1 MGTEVAGTPD
11 TLGERKLTTL
21 HAIGQSLALGPMFSV
36 GLVLGGVSI
45 GAHWNATLSVL
56 IAGLGVLAIGYSVAV
71 FARRFSGAGAVYEY
85 LTHGAHPAV
94 GVFAAGVFFVGA
106 LFLGGGGIYLGLGIL
121 SNGFWVAHISDSAP
135 AWWVFALIFLAV
147 TLVFNYIGVRVAI
160 GGILTLSAI
169 SFVPMLLLGIVMV
182 AKGGEGGNTLQVFNP
197 GTTSVSTAFNGVL
210 LAILL
215 FVGFEAAASI
225 GEESRD
231 PKRAIPRA
239 VLGTIA
245 ASAIFFVFMAYSISI
260 GLGRA
265 AVEQGAWTDPAVL
278 DKLATHYVGSWL
290 ATIIDLVVILDAFG
304 LALAICVTIGRG
316 YFALGRDGLLPSVFA
331 RTSRHNTPWVGNLMV
346 AVGGIGLIVL
356 TQVAHYGPQFTVA
369 TPDGV
374 IPIFPN
380 DQFATFIL
388 AATIGSFMVEV
399 VYVMLA
405 VVAVRLVWQ
414 EGGSGLWWKL
424 IVLLVAIA
432 TPILG
437 FKGALWPDPHDS
449 SNYNWVALYWS
460 IGILVLAA
468 IWLAICLVL
477 RPDNVRKAAQHAS
490 EDHGSGLAVDDPL
503 RI

>member
-11 TLGERKLTTL
+11 TLGERNLTTL

-36 GLVLGGVSI
+36 GIVLGSVSA
-45 GAHWNATLSVL
+45 GSGWNATLSVL
-56 IAGLGVLAIGYSVAV
+56 IAGLGVLAIGYSVTV
-71 FARRFSGAGAVYEY
+71 FARRYAGAGAVYEY
-85 LTHGAHPAV
+85 LTHGAHPAL
-94 GVFAAGVFFVGA
+94 GIYAAGVFFIGS

-121 SNGFWVAHISDSAP
+121 SNGFWTAHISDSAP

-147 TLVFNYIGVRVAI
+147 TLALNYIGVRIAI
-160 GGILTLSAI
+160 GAMLTLSAI
-169 SFVPMLLLGIVMV
+169 SFIPMLLLGIVMV
-182 AKGGEGGNTLQVFNP
+182 VKGGADGNTLSVFNP

-239 VLGTIA
+239 VLGTVA
-245 ASAIFFVFMAYSISI
+245 ASAAFFVFMAYAISI
-260 GLGRA
+260 GLGRK
-265 AVEQGAWTDPAVL
+265 AVEGGAWADPAVL

-290 ATIIDLVVILDAFG
+290 ATIVDLVVILDAFG

-316 YFALGRDGLLPSVFA
+316 YFALGRDGLLPRVFA
-331 RTSRHNTPWVGNLMV
+331 KTSRYNTPWVGNLMV
-346 AVGGIGLIVL
+346 AIGGVGLILLALSAGYNKQFGGIFG
-356 TQVAHYGPQFTVA
+356 T
-369 TPDGV
+369 DE
-374 IPIFPN
+374 
-380 DQFATFIL
+380 FATFIT
-388 AATIGSFMVEV
+388 AATVGSFMVEV

-405 VVAVRLVWQ
+405 VVAMRLVWQ

-424 IVLLVAIA
+424 IVLLVAVA

-437 FKGALWPDPHDS
+437 FKGALWPQPHDS

-460 IGILVLAA
+460 LGILVAA
-468 IWLAICLVL
+468 GVWLAICLIT
-477 RPDNVRKAAQHAS
+477 RPDRVRSAAQHAA
-490 EDHGSGLAVDDPL
+490 EDRGTGVPVEEPL
-503 RI
+503 RY

>member
-1 MGTEVAGTPD
+1 MGTEATGAPD
-11 TLGERKLTTL
+11 TLGERNLTTL

-36 GLVLGGVSI
+36 GIILGSVSA
-45 GAHWNATLSVL
+45 GSGWNATLSVL
-56 IAGLGVLAIGYSVAV
+56 IAGLGVMAIGYAVTV
-71 FARRFSGAGAVYEY
+71 FARRYSGAGAVYEY

-94 GVFAAGVFFVGA
+94 GIYAAGVFFVGS
-106 LFLGGGGIYLGLGIL
+106 LFLGGGGIFLGLGIL
-121 SNGFWVAHISDSAP
+121 GNGFWIEHISSSAP
-135 AWWVFALIFLAV
+135 AWWVIALVFLGV
-147 TLVFNYIGVRVAI
+147 TLVLNYIGVRVAI
-160 GGILTLSAI
+160 SAMLTMSAI
-169 SFVPMLLLGIVMV
+169 SFVPMLLLGVVMIV
-182 AKGGEGGNTLQVFNP
+182 KGGNGGNTLEVFNP
-197 GTTSVSTAFNGVL
+197 GSTSVTTSFNGVL

-231 PKRAIPRA
+231 PRRAIPRA
-239 VLGTIA
+239 VLGTVA
-245 ASAIFFVFMAYSISI
+245 ASALFFVFMAYAISI
-260 GLGRA
+260 GLGRT
-265 AVEQGAWTDPAVL
+265 AVEKGAWADPAVL

-316 YFALGRDGLLPSVFA
+316 YFALGRDGLLPKVFA
-331 RTSRHNTPWVGNLMV
+331 KTSRHDTPWVGNLMV

-356 TQVAHYGPQFTVA
+356 SETAGYNKQF
-369 TPDGV
+369 GG
-374 IPIFPN
+374 IFGT
-380 DQFATFIL
+380 DQFATFIT
-388 AATIGSFMVEV
+388 AATVGSFMVEV

-405 VVAVRLVWQ
+405 VVAIRLVLQ

-437 FKGALWPDPHDS
+437 FKGALWPSPHDS

-460 IGILVLAA
+460 IGILVLSGV
-468 IWLAICLVL
+468 WLAICMVL
-477 RPDNVRKAAQHAS
+477 RPNQVRNAAQHGAEHRIAS
-490 EDHGSGLAVDDPL
+490 PADDPM

>member
-1 MGTEVAGTPD
+1 MSTEVAGGPD

-36 GLVLGGVSI
+36 GIVLGSVST
-45 GAHWNATLSVL
+45 GARWNATLSVL
-56 IAGLGVLAIGYSVAV
+56 IAGLGVLAIGYAVAI
-71 FARRFSGAGAVYEY
+71 FARRYAGAGAVYEY
-85 LTHGAHPAV
+85 LTNGAHPAV
-94 GVFAAGVFFVGA
+94 GIFAAGVFFIGA
-106 LFLGGGGIYLGLGIL
+106 IFLGGGGIYLGLGIL
-121 SNGFWVAHISDSAP
+121 TNGFWVEHISSSAP
-135 AWWVFALIFLAV
+135 DWWIFALIFLGV
-147 TLVFNYIGVRVAI
+147 TLVLNYIGVRVAI
-160 GGILTLSAI
+160 GAMLTMSAI
-169 SFVPMLLLGIVMV
+169 SFIPMLFLGIVMV
-182 AKGGEGGNTLQVFNP
+182 VKGGAGGNTLEVFNP

-225 GEESRD
+225 GEESKD

-239 VLGTIA
+239 VLGTVA
-245 ASAIFFVFMAYSISI
+245 ASAAFFVFMAYSISI
-260 GLGRA
+260 GLGQK
-265 AVEQGAWTDPAVL
+265 AVEGGAWLDPAVL

-290 ATIIDLVVILDAFG
+290 GTIIDLVVILDAFG

-316 YFALGRDGLLPSVFA
+316 FFALGRDGLLPKVFA
-331 RTSRHNTPWVGNLMV
+331 KTSRHDTPWVGNLMV

-356 TQVAHYGPQFTVA
+356 SETAGYNKQFHGGFGT
-369 TPDGV
+369 
-374 IPIFPN
+374 

-405 VVAVRLVWQ
+405 IVAVKLVL
-414 EGGSGLWWKL
+414 EDGGAGVWWRL

-437 FKGALWPDPHDS
+437 FKGALWPSPHDS

-460 IGILVLAA
+460 IGILAVAA
-468 IWLAICLVL
+468 VWLVICMVF
-477 RPDNVRKAAQHAS
+477 RPNQVKGAAQHGIVHEPSGIPAL
-490 EDHGSGLAVDDPL
+490 EDPM
-503 RI
+503 RY

>member
-1 MGTEVAGTPD
+1 MGTEVTGTPD

-56 IAGLGVLAIGYSVAV
+56 IAGLGVLAIGYAVTV
-71 FARRFSGAGAVYEY
+71 FARRYSGAGAVYEY
-85 LTHGAHPAV
+85 LTHGAHPAL
-94 GVFAAGVFFVGA
+94 GIYAAGVFFIGS

-121 SNGFWVAHISDSAP
+121 SNGFWTAHISDSAP

-147 TLVFNYIGVRVAI
+147 TLVLNYIGVRVAI
-160 GGILTLSAI
+160 GAMLMMSAI
-169 SFVPMLLLGIVMV
+169 SFVPMLLLGVVMV
-182 AKGGEGGNTLQVFNP
+182 VKGGADGNTLDVFNP
-197 GTTSVSTAFNGVL
+197 GTTSISTAFDGVL

-225 GEESRD
+225 GEESKD
-231 PKRAIPRA
+231 PTRAIPRA
-239 VLGTIA
+239 VLGTVA
-245 ASAIFFVFMAYSISI
+245 ASGIFFVFMAYAISI
-260 GLGRA
+260 GLGRK
-265 AVEQGAWTDPAVL
+265 AVEAGAWTDPAVL

-316 YFALGRDGLLPSVFA
+316 YFALGRDGLLPRVFA
-331 RTSRHNTPWVGNLMV
+331 KTSRHDTPWVGNLMV
-346 AVGGIGLIVL
+346 AVGGIGLILL
-356 TQVAHYGPQFTVA
+356 TQIAHYGAQFTVS
-369 TPDGV
+369 TPDGL

-399 VYVMLA
+399 VYVLLA
-405 VVAVRLVWQ
+405 VVAIKLVWQ
-414 EGGSGLWWKL
+414 ASGAGLWWKL
-424 IVLLVAIA
+424 VVLIVAVA

-437 FKGALWPDPHDS
+437 FKGALWPDPHNS

-460 IGILVLAA
+460 IGVLLAA
-468 IWLAICLVL
+468 AAWLVICLML
-477 RPDNVRKAAQHAS
+477 RPDKVRTAARHAA
-490 EDHGSGLAVDDPL
+490 EDHGSGTPVEDPM
-503 RI
+503 RY

>member
-1 MGTEVAGTPD
+1 MGTEVTGSPD

-36 GLVLGGVSI
+36 GIVLGSVSL

-56 IAGLGVLAIGYSVAV
+56 IAGLGVLAIGYSVAI
-71 FARRFSGAGAVYEY
+71 FARRYSGAGAVYEF
-85 LTHGAHPAV
+85 LTHGANPAV
-94 GVFAAGVFFVGA
+94 GIFTAGVFFVGS

-121 SNGFWVAHISDSAP
+121 THDFWAAHISDSAP
-135 AWWVFALIFLAV
+135 AWWLIALVFLAV
-147 TLVFNYIGVRVAI
+147 TLALNYIGVRVAI
-160 GGILTLSAI
+160 SAMLTLSAV

-182 AKGGEGGNTLQVFNP
+182 VKGGNGLQVFNP
-197 GTTSVSTAFNGVL
+197 GSTSISTSFNGVL

-225 GEESRD
+225 GEESKD

-239 VLGTIA
+239 VLGTVA
-245 ASAIFFVFMAYSISI
+245 ASAAFFVFMAYAISI
-260 GLGRA
+260 GLGRK
-265 AVEQGAWTDPAVL
+265 AVEGGAWADPAVL

-290 ATIIDLVVILDAFG
+290 ATIVDLVVILDAFG

-316 YFALGRDGLLPSVFA
+316 YFALGRDGLLPRVFA
-331 RTSRHNTPWVGNLMV
+331 KTSRHDTPWVGNLMV
-346 AVGGIGLIVL
+346 SVGGIGLIVL
-356 TQVAHYGPQFTVA
+356 AETAGYNKQF
-369 TPDGV
+369 GG
-374 IPIFPN
+374 IFGT

-388 AATIGSFMVEV
+388 GATIGSFMVEV
-399 VYVMLA
+399 VYVLLA
-405 VVAVRLVWQ
+405 VVAIKLVLE
-414 EGGSGLWWKL
+414 EGGSGVWWKL

-437 FKGALWPDPHDS
+437 FKGALWPSPHNS

-460 IGILVLAA
+460 IGILALSAV
-468 IWLAICLVL
+468 WLAVCMVL
-477 RPDNVRKAAQHAS
+477 RPNNVRNAAQHAA
-490 EDHGSGLAVDDPL
+490 EAHATTPADDPM